1 MLHQTKGI
9 VLNRVQYG
17 ETSLIVQVYTE
28 KFGRQ
33 SYMVKGS
40 HSKKSKS
47 KSNLFRPFFLLDM
60 VVYHREGKNIQTLK
74 EVRLSETLN
83 NLIFD
88 VKKSTIALFL
98 TEVLSKLLREEE
110 ANTELFI
117 FLYNSIRYLDLT
129 QESVH
134 LFHLHFLAK
143 LSRFLG
149 FFPQLNWSE
158 EECCFDMDNGRF
170 ISVVRSH
177 AHCLKKEESKIL
189 YELFN
194 TSVDR
199 INNLKIND
207 NQIRVLLRGILNF
220 YALQSQGFS
229 SLKSLSV
236 IEELF
241 KDEGV

>member
-17 ETSLIVQVYTE
+17 ETSLIVHIYTE

-33 SYMVKGS
+33 SYIVKGG
-40 HSKKSKS
+40 HSRKSKS

-60 VVYHREGKNIQTLK
+60 EVYHREGKNIQSLK

-83 NLIFD
+83 SLIFD
-88 VKKSTIALFL
+88 VHKSTLALFL
-98 TEVLSKLLREEE
+98 TEVLSKVLREEE
-110 ANTELFI
+110 ANKDLFV

-129 QESVH
+129 DEPLD
-134 LFHLHFLAK
+134 LFHLYFLSK
-143 LSRFLG
+143 LTRFLG
-149 FFPQLNWSE
+149 FYPQTNWSQINSN
-158 EECCFDMDNGRF
+158 FDMDNGRF
-170 ISVVRSH
+170 VREENAH
-177 AHCLKKEESKIL
+177 AHCLGKLESQIL
-189 YELFN
+189 SRLFN
-194 TSVDR
+194 TSIDQL
-199 INNLKIND
+199 NTLKINKK
-207 NQIRVLLRGILNF
+207 QIGTILRSLLNF

-241 KDEGV
+241 NGDE